1 MNIYVTAAVAEAA
14 GLKEAHN
21 TALVSI
27 KPPNLSFFGTFFVLM
42 QKVNLFPGQHLLDG
56 DLMAVSQLRPISR
69 HCPQGAGGVVGG

>member
-1 MNIYVTAAVAEAA
+1 MAEAA

-27 KPPNLSFFGTFFVLM
+27 KPPNCPFLGHFLFLFR
-42 QKVNLFPGQHLLDG
+42 KVNLLPGQHLLDG
-56 DLMAVSQLRPISR
+56 DLMALSQLRSINR